1 MDESWRFS
9 RHLKDVL
16 ECRSEIKAS
25 WIYETID
32 QPDFKEEVSDTEV
45 KYWKKIPEFGE
56 RFLRVV
62 VNPKDMI
69 VITAFFDRSFKP

>member
-9 RHLKDVL
+9 RHLLDVL
-16 ECRSEIKAS
+16 ECRSEIQIK
-25 WIYETID
+25 WIYNAIS
-32 QPDFKEEVSDTEV
+32 QFDFKEEVSDTEV